1 MDNTVT
7 ISNILSVHSSGI
19 KDIHI
24 VRSSPPSIPRFFFSQ
39 TETLTLTLNLTVSIK
54 QQSTMISCP
63 LQGPHPLP
71 TYHSFYFLSLGI

>member
-24 VRSSPPSIPRFFFSQ
+24 VRSSPPSIPRFFFFPNWNFN
-39 TETLTLTLNLTVSIK
+39 LNPKPNCI
-54 QQSTMISCP
+54 
-63 LQGPHPLP
+63 H
-71 TYHSFYFLSLGI
+71 